1 MHQDIREAL
10 GICVDSP
17 FWDEALEV
25 AIDSSE
31 IPQWLTADYICK
43 IDKAYQLLGDKRDLV
58 ISALEQVVSEPALC
72 ILAKAL
78 YHIID
83 KKKDYSTAFAQL
95 TLPEADTLGCNLVGL
110 FPVLGHISPS
120 CDALARRKVPEE
132 VIYETLSFLRL
143 SLPEILG
150 QEKPRFGETE
160 FAYFPIYLYTDNLW
174 IGRLRFEIHPNADRN
189 VAAFANKSGGLC
201 LLMRDTRLHT
211 SGNCL
216 GTIGFT
222 DEAGSFDANFVETD
236 TYYEGYAV
244 STKSCRAE
252 TTRTR
257 LPKTEWKCIF
267 APGDTLLKVHIPYGG
282 KLTREA
288 CDAAYE
294 KARRIYTACYP
305 EHDFRG
311 FICNT
316 WLLCPA
322 LLSFLPEHSN
332 IRHFQDSYRIFPAK
346 NTAADVFLYVYGMTV
361 SSANEVDFEKLP
373 EDNSMQRG
381 IKKLLLS
388 GEYIHQYNGFIPF

>member
-1 MHQDIREAL
+1 MPQDIRETL
-10 GICVDSP
+10 GVCVNSP
-17 FWDEALEV
+17 FWEEAL
-25 AIDSSE
+25 AAAAGMPA
-31 IPQWLTADYICK
+31 IPQWLTEDYISK
-43 IDKAYQLLGDKRDLV
+43 TDEKYQLLGDKRNLV
-58 ISALEQVVSEPALC
+58 LDALSRVVKDPVLC
-72 ILAKAL
+72 TFTKVL
-78 YHIID
+78 YHIIGM
-83 KKKDYSTAFAQL
+83 KRGYKDAFARFA
-95 TLPEADTLGCNLVGL
+95 LPESENLVGL
-110 FPVLGHISPS
+110 FPVLGHITPS
-120 CDALARRKVPEE
+120 CEALRKRNVPED
-132 VIYETLSFLRL
+132 IICDTLSFFRL
-143 SLPEILG
+143 NISDCLG
-150 QEKPRFGETE
+150 QEIPRFGEME

-189 VAAFANKSGGLC
+189 VSVFADKSGRIC
-201 LLMRDTRLHT
+201 ILMRDTRLHV
-211 SGNCL
+211 SGNRL
-216 GTIGFT
+216 GAIGFT
-222 DEAGSFDANFVETD
+222 DEAGSFDADFVETD
-236 TYYEGYAV
+236 TYYEGYV
-244 STKSCRAE
+244 VNEKTCLAE
-252 TTRTR
+252 NTRTR
-257 LPKTEWKCIF
+257 LSKEEWECIF

-361 SSANEVDFEKLP
+361 SSANEVDFENLS